1 MGSLRLVQSSSESAA
16 KRMSTHWSLGTSD
29 LRLLS
34 LCSHFFLLTSHLLT
48 APPCSLLL
56 APCCLLPAAC
66 SLLLAPCSLLP
77 ALATRRSELFRSLA
91 LSLRMRFVLVLIGTM
106 VALDILWWAT
116 SARVAKPPFARI
128 AVAIFALAQLAG
140 LSWLLTQRFAHADST
155 ALFLKFAMA
164 AVFIWHMILLPLLLL
179 LTVALLPILAMLALI
194 RSARRLR
201 ICNPATAD
209 ASGAGSRRQFLG
221 VALAAA
227 PPLFNLSLATI
238 AMRELD
244 RYRVRRFVLPIV
256 GLPRDLHGLTIAQIS
271 DMHVGRFTS
280 GRILRDVVR
289 VVNEL
294 GADLIL
300 LTGDLINDA
309 LVDLDHGLDLVRS
322 MQADHGVY
330 LIEGNHDLIENGPE
344 FERRMK
350 DSGIPFLLDESVV
363 ITVRGTALQLLGL
376 SWTRARENRDV
387 AIAAAVRQL
396 LNQRQPESFPIL
408 LAHHPHAFDAAAAAS
423 VPLTLAGHTHGGQLM
438 LNEQCGFGPALFR
451 YWSGLY
457 SKDASKL
464 VVSNG
469 VGNWFP
475 LRVRA
480 PAELLHLTLLRP

>member
-1 MGSLRLVQSSSESAA
+1 
-16 KRMSTHWSLGTSD
+16 
-29 LRLLS
+29 
-34 LCSHFFLLTSHLLT
+34 
-48 APPCSLLL
+48 
-56 APCCLLPAAC
+56 
-66 SLLLAPCSLLP
+66 
-77 ALATRRSELFRSLA
+77 
-91 LSLRMRFVLVLIGTM
+91 MRFVLALIGTM
-106 VALDILWWAT
+106 FALDIFWWAI
-116 SARVAKPPFARI
+116 SARIAKPTFARI
-128 AVAIFALAQLAG
+128 GVTIFALAQLAG
-140 LSWLLTQRFAHADST
+140 LIWLLTQRFAHAESM
-155 ALFLKFAMA
+155 ALFSKFAMA
-164 AVFIWHMILLPLLLL
+164 TVFIWHMIFLPLLLL
-179 LTVALLPILAMLALI
+179 LAIALSPILAMAALI
-194 RSARRLR
+194 RIARRLR
-201 ICNPATAD
+201 NSNPASVD
-209 ASGAGSRRQFLG
+209 ANVALSRRQFLG

-227 PPLFNLSLATI
+227 PPLFNLSFATI
-238 AMRELD
+238 AMRQLD
-244 RYRVRRFVLPIV
+244 QFRVRRFVLPIV
-256 GLPRDLHGLTIAQIS
+256 GLPSDLHGLTITQIS

-280 GRILRDVVR
+280 GRVLREVVR

-294 GADLIL
+294 RTDLVL

-309 LVDLDHGLDLVRS
+309 IADLDHGLDLVRS
-322 MQADHGVY
+322 MQASHGVY

-438 LNEQCGFGPALFR
+438 LNEQYGFGPALFR

-457 SKDASKL
+457 TKGASKL
-464 VVSNG
+464 IVSNG

-480 PAELLHLTLLRP
+480 PAELLHLTLRRP

>member
-1 MGSLRLVQSSSESAA
+1 
-16 KRMSTHWSLGTSD
+16 
-29 LRLLS
+29 
-34 LCSHFFLLTSHLLT
+34 
-48 APPCSLLL
+48 
-56 APCCLLPAAC
+56 
-66 SLLLAPCSLLP
+66 
-77 ALATRRSELFRSLA
+77 
-91 LSLRMRFVLVLIGTM
+91 MRFVLALIGTM
-106 VALDILWWAT
+106 FALDIFWWAI
-116 SARVAKPPFARI
+116 SARIAKATFARI
-128 AVAIFALAQLAG
+128 GVTIFALAQLVG
-140 LSWLLTQRFAHADST
+140 LIWLLTQRFAHAESM
-155 ALFLKFAMA
+155 ALFSKFAMA
-164 AVFIWHMILLPLLLL
+164 TVFIWHMIFLPLLLL
-179 LTVALLPILAMLALI
+179 LAIALSPILAMAALI
-194 RSARRLR
+194 RTARRLR
-201 ICNPATAD
+201 NSNPASVD
-209 ASGAGSRRQFLG
+209 ANVALSRRQFLG

-227 PPLFNLSLATI
+227 PLLFNLSFATI
-238 AMRELD
+238 AMRQLD
-244 RYRVRRFVLPIV
+244 QFRVRRFVLPIV
-256 GLPRDLHGLTIAQIS
+256 GLPSDLHGLTITQIS

-280 GRILRDVVR
+280 GRVLREVVR

-294 GADLIL
+294 RTDL
-300 LTGDLINDA
+300 
-309 LVDLDHGLDLVRS
+309 VLVRS
-322 MQADHGVY
+322 MQASHGVY

-457 SKDASKL
+457 TKGASKL
-464 VVSNG
+464 IVSNG

-480 PAELLHLTLLRP
+480 PAELLHLTLLRA

>member
-1 MGSLRLVQSSSESAA
+1 
-16 KRMSTHWSLGTSD
+16 
-29 LRLLS
+29 
-34 LCSHFFLLTSHLLT
+34 
-48 APPCSLLL
+48 
-56 APCCLLPAAC
+56 
-66 SLLLAPCSLLP
+66 
-77 ALATRRSELFRSLA
+77 
-91 LSLRMRFVLVLIGTM
+91 MRFVLALIGTM
-106 VALDILWWAT
+106 FALDIFWWAI
-116 SARVAKPPFARI
+116 SARIAKPTFARI
-128 AVAIFALAQLAG
+128 GVTIFALAQLAG
-140 LSWLLTQRFAHADST
+140 LIWLLTQRFAHAESM
-155 ALFLKFAMA
+155 ALFSKFAMA
-164 AVFIWHMILLPLLLL
+164 TVFIWHMIFLPLLLL
-179 LTVALLPILAMLALI
+179 LAIALSPILAMAALI
-194 RSARRLR
+194 RIARRLR
-201 ICNPATAD
+201 NSNPASVD
-209 ASGAGSRRQFLG
+209 ANVALSRRQFLG

-227 PPLFNLSLATI
+227 PPLFNLSFATI
-238 AMRELD
+238 AMRQLD
-244 RYRVRRFVLPIV
+244 QFRVRRFVLPIV
-256 GLPRDLHGLTIAQIS
+256 GLPSDLHGLTITQIS

-280 GRILRDVVR
+280 GRVLREVVR

-294 GADLIL
+294 RTDLVL

-309 LVDLDHGLDLVRS
+309 IADLDHGLDLVRS
-322 MQADHGVY
+322 MQASHGVY

-438 LNEQCGFGPALFR
+438 LNEQYGFGPALFR

-457 SKDASKL
+457 TKGASKL
-464 VVSNG
+464 IVSNG

-475 LRVRA
+475 LRLRA
-480 PAELLHLTLLRP
+480 PAELLHLTLRRP

>member
-1 MGSLRLVQSSSESAA
+1 M
-16 KRMSTHWSLGTSD
+16 
-29 LRLLS
+29 
-34 LCSHFFLLTSHLLT
+34 F
-48 APPCSLLL
+48 
-56 APCCLLPAAC
+56 
-66 SLLLAPCSLLP
+66 
-77 ALATRRSELFRSLA
+77 
-91 LSLRMRFVLVLIGTM
+91 
-106 VALDILWWAT
+106 ALDIFWWAI
-116 SARVAKPPFARI
+116 SARIAKATFARI
-128 AVAIFALAQLAG
+128 GVTIFALAQLAG
-140 LSWLLTQRFAHADST
+140 LIWLLTQRFAHAESM
-155 ALFLKFAMA
+155 ALFSKFAMA
-164 AVFIWHMILLPLLLL
+164 TVFIWHMIFLPLLLL
-179 LTVALLPILAMLALI
+179 LAIALSPILAMAALI
-194 RSARRLR
+194 RIARRLR
-201 ICNPATAD
+201 NSNPASVD
-209 ASGAGSRRQFLG
+209 ANVALSRRQFLG

-227 PPLFNLSLATI
+227 PPLFNLSFATI
-238 AMRELD
+238 AMRQLD
-244 RYRVRRFVLPIV
+244 QFRVRRFVLPIV
-256 GLPRDLHGLTIAQIS
+256 GLPSDLHGLTITQIS

-280 GRILRDVVR
+280 GRVLREVVR
-289 VVNEL
+289 IVNEL
-294 GADLIL
+294 RTDLVL

-309 LVDLDHGLDLVRS
+309 IADLDHGLDLVRS
-322 MQADHGVY
+322 MQASHGVY

-438 LNEQCGFGPALFR
+438 LNEQYGFGPALFR

-457 SKDASKL
+457 TKGASKL
-464 VVSNG
+464 IVSNG

-475 LRVRA
+475 LRLRA

>member
-1 MGSLRLVQSSSESAA
+1 
-16 KRMSTHWSLGTSD
+16 
-29 LRLLS
+29 
-34 LCSHFFLLTSHLLT
+34 
-48 APPCSLLL
+48 
-56 APCCLLPAAC
+56 
-66 SLLLAPCSLLP
+66 
-77 ALATRRSELFRSLA
+77 
-91 LSLRMRFVLVLIGTM
+91 MRFVLALIGTM
-106 VALDILWWAT
+106 FALDIFWWAI
-116 SARVAKPPFARI
+116 SARIAKPTFARI
-128 AVAIFALAQLAG
+128 GVTIFALAQLAG
-140 LSWLLTQRFAHADST
+140 LIWLLTQRFAHAESM
-155 ALFLKFAMA
+155 ALFSKFAMA
-164 AVFIWHMILLPLLLL
+164 TVFIWHMIFLPLLLL
-179 LTVALLPILAMLALI
+179 LAIALSPILAMAALI
-194 RSARRLR
+194 RIARRLR
-201 ICNPATAD
+201 NSNPASVD
-209 ASGAGSRRQFLG
+209 ANVALSRRQFLG

-227 PPLFNLSLATI
+227 PPLFNLSFATI
-238 AMRELD
+238 AMRQLD
-244 RYRVRRFVLPIV
+244 QFRVRRFVLPIV
-256 GLPRDLHGLTIAQIS
+256 GLPSDLHGLTITQIS

-280 GRILRDVVR
+280 GRVLHEVVR

-294 GADLIL
+294 RADLVL

-309 LVDLDHGLDLVRS
+309 IADLDHGLDLVRS
-322 MQADHGVY
+322 MQASHGVY

-396 LNQRQPESFPIL
+396 LNQHQPESFPIL

-438 LNEQCGFGPALFR
+438 LNEQYGFGPALFR

-457 SKDASKL
+457 TKGASKL
-464 VVSNG
+464 IVSNG

-480 PAELLHLTLLRP
+480 PAELLHLTLLRA